1 MSGHVFFDI
10 LNNLKKGLCLSIFSR
25 KKHDP
30 HSLFLQVYN
39 FVKFELNAVET
50 TISNYQRL
58 LAKLTKHPLF
68 IFKLPNLKLV
78 IDEISSSEDVGGG
91 GS

>member
-39 FVKFELNAVET
+39 FIEFKRWIGFDP
-50 TISNYQRL
+50 
-58 LAKLTKHPLF
+58 KLDSRMINGLQ
-68 IFKLPNLKLV
+68 I
-78 IDEISSSEDVGGG
+78 
-91 GS
+91 